1 MLCAFFHFLVFLMYF
16 LALIYFIFQFLSY
29 LFDLLADRTCAPGL
43 VKCDTTNICI
53 LSSSLCDGYNNC
65 GDNSDENPLF
75 CGELQGLSF

>member
-1 MLCAFFHFLVFLMYF
+1 MILNVKCA
-16 LALIYFIFQFLSY
+16 ISGNKEQSY

-53 LSSSLCDGYNNC
+53 SSSSLCDGFNNC

-75 CGELQGLSF
+75 CGELQGLNF